1 MKEYQTYRLFPTS
14 VFHFEL
20 ENYEKLNTELE
31 KYIFDLKKQFK
42 DVSCNESKNNKECH

>member
-20 ENYEKLNTELE
+20 ENYKKLNIELE
-31 KYIFDLKKQFK
+31 NYILDLKKKFK
-42 DVSCNESKNNKECH
+42 D